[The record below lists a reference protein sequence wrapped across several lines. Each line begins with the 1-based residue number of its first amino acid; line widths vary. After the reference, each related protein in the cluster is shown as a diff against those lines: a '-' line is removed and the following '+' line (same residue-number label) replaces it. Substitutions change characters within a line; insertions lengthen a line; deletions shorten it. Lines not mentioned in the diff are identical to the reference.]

1 MAEDTSTLSTRM
13 EEYSEGNK
21 DVAEEVLKLTVGGD
35 GFFGIVPIV
44 FVCVTNKEAIRT
56 DISI

>member
-1 MAEDTSTLSTRM
+1 M

-56 DISI
+56 DISIWDLR